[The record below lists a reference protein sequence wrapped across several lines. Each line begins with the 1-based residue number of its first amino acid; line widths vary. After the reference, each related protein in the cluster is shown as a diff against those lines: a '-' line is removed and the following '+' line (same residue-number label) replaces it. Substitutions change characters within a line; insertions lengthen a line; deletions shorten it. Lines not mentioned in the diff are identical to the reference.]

1 MQFVKTLPGKELCP
15 GFVTRLVHGAQSTV
29 SFVDITKGSKLPE
42 HHHVHE
48 QITYIVEGELEMV
61 IGGEVC
67 LLKKGMVH
75 VIPSGVPHSATA
87 HADCKV
93 IDFFSPAR
101 DDYR

>member
-1 MQFVKTLPGKELCP
+1 MQFVNTLPKKELCP
-15 GFVTRLVHGAQSTV
+15 GYVTRLIHGAQTTV

-42 HHHVHE
+42 HHHPHE
-48 QITYIVEGELEMV
+48 QVTYIAEGELEMT
-61 IGGEVC
+61 IGGEVM

-75 VIPSGVPHSATA
+75 VIPSNVPHSAIA
-87 HADCKV
+87 HVDCKA